1 MMKPLSNFSNKM
13 SAAVVA
19 PVLVLGSSAAWAAK
33 AGGGAQ
39 AESFH
44 DALAQAEHLEELAHH
59 GEAGGGSLPQFDPST
74 FASQLFWL
82 AVCFII
88 LYLFFSNKTLP
99 EISSVLENRRNHINS
114 DLEAAEELKEKA
126 EEAQAAYE
134 KSLREAKEERANIM
148 HDLED
153 DIQKAVQKSN
163 AEFLEKSANDI
174 NVLEVRLQQSKESAI
189 EDMNLIAAEIAS
201 EAAKKIVGIDLDVDN
216 AKSVVA
222 ALHKKKAA

>member
-1 MMKPLSNFSNKM
+1 
-13 SAAVVA
+13 
-19 PVLVLGSSAAWAAK
+19 
-33 AGGGAQ
+33 
-39 AESFH
+39 
-44 DALAQAEHLEELAHH
+44 
-59 GEAGGGSLPQFDPST
+59 
-74 FASQLFWL
+74 
-82 AVCFII
+82 
-88 LYLFFSNKTLP
+88 
-99 EISSVLENRRNHINS
+99 
-114 DLEAAEELKEKA
+114 
-126 EEAQAAYE
+126 
-134 KSLREAKEERANIM
+134 M